1 MAEAEKKLRGIFSR
15 LKADKKS
22 LFTVILGLTGI
33 LLVLLSELPSVSS
46 GQKSDADKMQSCN
59 DSEICRSVEKLLS
72 QIEGAGEVNVMLTFE
87 TKGEKI
93 YARDSDEETS
103 SGGESRT
110 GQKYIIIDGSQGE
123 DGLVIKELYPE
134 IRGVAVV
141 CTGGDD
147 PKVKGEISALLSAL
161 FDIGSNRISIAPRA
175 EKE

>member
-93 YARDSDEETS
+93 F
-103 SGGESRT
+103 
-110 GQKYIIIDGSQGE
+110 
-123 DGLVIKELYPE
+123 
-134 IRGVAVV
+134 
-141 CTGGDD
+141 
-147 PKVKGEISALLSAL
+147 PK
-161 FDIGSNRISIAPRA
+161 
-175 EKE
+175 